1 MIFRTSKRLRR
12 LPFETLFNIEVVL
25 IKVEVSNK
33 AGFNKLRKAS
43 LVYWLQISCL
53 SDQYKTHH
61 KEEISKKFFLFQIRD
76 HLVFFFQFFS
86 AKEVSLEQLFNRLI
100 SCCIFSVHENN
111 KIY

>member
-1 MIFRTSKRLRR
+1 MIFRTSKKLRR
-12 LPFETLFNIEVVL
+12 LPFKTLFNIEVVL

-33 AGFNKLRKAS
+33 AGFNKLRLGLLRNLSAS

-76 HLVFFFQFFS
+76 HLVFFFS
-86 AKEVSLEQLFNRLI
+86 EGRKP
-100 SCCIFSVHENN
+100 
-111 KIY
+111 